1 MLFGQKKVILKTFQ
15 FHTRKGHF
23 APGKRALAKTWGGG
37 LAPLPPRVP
46 TPLSKNK
53 QCGHAHPNI
62 GLSDNNPV
70 TTCLQIRN
78 NLREV
83 CIFHK
88 HCCNPY
94 IIYIYIGAKHIV
106 VSGIFSTI
114 CVEQEVAVGEMIKT
128 EYPEASV
135 TLSHQVANFGLL
147 ERENSSILNESLKSL
162 SKTAISAFTQAVK
175 DAGLNC
181 PVFFTQNDGTII
193 R

>member
-1 MLFGQKKVILKTFQ
+1 M
-15 FHTRKGHF
+15 
-23 APGKRALAKTWGGG
+23 
-37 LAPLPPRVP
+37 
-46 TPLSKNK
+46 
-53 QCGHAHPNI
+53 
-62 GLSDNNPV
+62 
-70 TTCLQIRN
+70 
-78 NLREV
+78 
-83 CIFHK
+83 
-88 HCCNPY
+88 
-94 IIYIYIGAKHIV
+94 
-106 VSGIFSTI
+106 SGIFSTI